1 VNAGGDWLSEP
12 LSAVCATFF
21 LDAAMSNPD
30 AGRITFSS
38 STHTTLKARDQIDA
52 RGFPHRNACE
62 IP

>member
-1 VNAGGDWLSEP
+1 
-12 LSAVCATFF
+12 
-21 LDAAMSNPD
+21 MSNPD